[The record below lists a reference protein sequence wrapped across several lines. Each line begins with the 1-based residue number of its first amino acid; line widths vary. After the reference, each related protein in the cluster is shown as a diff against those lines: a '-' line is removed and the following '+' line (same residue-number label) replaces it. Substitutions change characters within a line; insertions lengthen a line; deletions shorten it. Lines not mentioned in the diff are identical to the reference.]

1 MEEAQYMT
9 STIIIPVDLICC
21 RVIIPEHISPT
32 LVHAENMAESEAF
45 HTRKQ
50 ITRQSKDLLVEFNG
64 VEMSGWRI

>member
-1 MEEAQYMT
+1 M
-9 STIIIPVDLICC
+9 IIIQADLICR
-21 RVIIPEHISPT
+21 RVIISEHISPT
-32 LVHAENMAESEAF
+32 RAREKNMAETGAF

>member
-1 MEEAQYMT
+1 MT
-9 STIIIPVDLICC
+9 TMIIIPADLICC
-21 RVIIPEHISPT
+21 PSIISEHISAT
-32 LVHAENMAESEAF
+32 RMHAKNTAEGEAF